1 MYHGALSDCVYVSQW
16 LCPWLDF
23 GLFSHLTWHG
33 FLLSWSFLWQS
44 CHHFHLCHLFL
55 LQYVGH
61 QNIQKPSEGQHSLP
75 NSEFPQLERGISDLL
90 LSTLTTPA
98 GTLLLYLAQKYLK
111 TRLLLAHSQNEC
123 TVYIHTYI
131 SMVTWRLCIGLY
143 AYDLIITVFH
153 MKLSLNRCWVKRK
166 GVCVCVRLFMHVCTE
181 GPMPFRIRNVSNRN
195 VECNV
200 VTWVTRIFIIFII
213 IGDYID
219 RCALWDYRT
228 NLILFLCW
236 IQKLVQG
243 LYIVMSLFNI
253 LAVNKHR
260 NIIGSN
266 CVLVI
271 G

>member
-1 MYHGALSDCVYVSQW
+1 MVLSVTVSMCLSDYVHD
-16 LCPWLDF
+16 LILDSSVISPGMAF
-23 GLFSHLTWHG
+23 YFLGLFFDKVATTSTSATSSCSNTWVTKTSRN
-33 FLLSWSFLWQS
+33 LL
-44 CHHFHLCHLFL
+44 
-55 LQYVGH
+55 
-61 QNIQKPSEGQHSLP
+61 KHSLP

-181 GPMPFRIRNVSNRN
+181 GPMPFRIRSVSNRN

-200 VTWVTRIFIIFII
+200 VTYSNLHNLHNYWWLYRQMCIVRLQDQSYFVFVLNPKACTGFIHCDVTFQ
-213 IGDYID
+213 Y
-219 RCALWDYRT
+219 
-228 NLILFLCW
+228 
-236 IQKLVQG
+236 
-243 LYIVMSLFNI
+243 
-253 LAVNKHR
+253 
-260 NIIGSN
+260 IGSK
-266 CVLVI
+266 
-271 G
+271 